1 MGAMPALEPR
11 REPPSRH
18 QRHLA
23 RLARAV
29 TYLDGHLATPLDTR
43 NLATHAAL
51 SPFHFHRLFQ
61 AYFGTTVSGYL
72 TWRRLQKAC
81 ELLTRTDAAVLEVA
95 LEVGYT
101 SAQALA
107 KAMRRELDTTPTAV
121 RKGLSPRWQQ
131 LFERRACGAEAKDD
145 HGLKPRMTHTPELH
159 VLTAIGRGMD
169 QGSMHRAARQAL
181 GELIPTLTLA
191 GLMPRMKT
199 CVALMAD
206 EPQGPEDQ
214 QARMQVGAIFDFH
227 LHRRE
232 GLITRP
238 EVPLTGS
245 LHWQTL
251 PAGRHAVFSHQGSHR
266 QLHKSWGAI
275 YRDWLPHTGYLLRDA
290 PPFEYFLNDPRWT
303 AEADLRTDIY
313 IPLE

>member
-1 MGAMPALEPR
+1 MSVMPALDPG
-11 REPPSRH
+11 REPLSRH
-18 QRHLA
+18 QRHLE

-29 TYLDGHLATPLDTR
+29 AYLEGHLDTPLDTR
-43 NLATHAAL
+43 SLALQAAL

-81 ELLTRTDAAVLEVA
+81 ELLSHSDATVLEIA
-95 LEVGYT
+95 LDVGYT

-107 KAMRRELDTTPTAV
+107 KAMRRELETTPTAV
-121 RKGLSPRWQQ
+121 RKGLSPQWRQ
-131 LFERRACGAEAKDD
+131 LFERRTCGVETGGKQ
-145 HGLKPRMTHTPELH
+145 GLRPRMTHTPELH
-159 VLTAIGRGMD
+159 VLTAVGRGMD

-181 GELIPTLTLA
+181 GELIPTLTQA

-206 EPQGPEDQ
+206 EPQGLEDQ

-227 LHRRE
+227 LSRRE
-232 GLITRP
+232 GQITRP
-238 EVPLTGS
+238 EVPLSGS
-245 LHWQTL
+245 LRWQTL
-251 PAGRHAVFSHQGSHR
+251 PAGRHAVFTHRGSHR
-266 QLHKSWGAI
+266 QLHQSWGAI
-275 YRDWLPHTGYLLRDA
+275 YREWLPRTGYLLRDA
-290 PPFEYFLNDPRWT
+290 PPFECFLNDPRRT